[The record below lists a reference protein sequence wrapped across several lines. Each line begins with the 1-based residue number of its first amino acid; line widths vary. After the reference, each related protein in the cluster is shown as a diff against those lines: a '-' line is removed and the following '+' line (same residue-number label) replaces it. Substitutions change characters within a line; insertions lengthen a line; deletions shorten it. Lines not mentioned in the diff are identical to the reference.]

1 MEFVISFK
9 DSDVAFIIKVCGD
22 IDAYH
27 SAAFKQ
33 KTLEHMPHTDK
44 KIVAFDLSEVPYIDS
59 AGLGS
64 IVSLIKESKK
74 TEKELVLF
82 SLQPQVKKIFEMTK
96 LDKIIRIVDTEE
108 EIKK

>member
-1 MEFVISFK
+1 MDFVITFEE
-9 DSDVAFIIKVCGD
+9 IKKLFVVKISGD

-33 KTLEHMPHTDK
+33 KVMEHMENTDK
-44 KIVAFDLSEVPYIDS
+44 KYIVLDMSEASYIDS

-74 TEKELVLF
+74 LEKELVLV
-82 SLQPQVKKIFEMTK
+82 SLKKQIKKIFEMTK
-96 LDKIIRIVDTEE
+96 LDKIIRMEDTIE
-108 EIKK
+108 EI

>member
-1 MEFVISFK
+1 MDFVITFEE
-9 DSDVAFIIKVCGD
+9 IKKLFVVKISGD

-33 KTLEHMPHTDK
+33 KVMEHMENTDK
-44 KIVAFDLSEVPYIDS
+44 KYIVLDMSEVSYIDS

-74 TEKELVLF
+74 LEKELVLV
-82 SLQPQVKKIFEMTK
+82 SLKKQIKKIFEMTK
-96 LDKIIRIVDTEE
+96 LDKIIRMEDTIE
-108 EIKK
+108 EI